1 MGAYFHNCVV
11 MYGCII
17 VKCIHNN
24 SYYVCTCV
32 HFASIFYETE
42 IKILNNKREG
52 PGAKNENNYTQ
63 Q

>member
-1 MGAYFHNCVV
+1 MCSFCEY
-11 MYGCII
+11 I
-17 VKCIHNN
+17 
-24 SYYVCTCV
+24 
-32 HFASIFYETE
+32 YETE